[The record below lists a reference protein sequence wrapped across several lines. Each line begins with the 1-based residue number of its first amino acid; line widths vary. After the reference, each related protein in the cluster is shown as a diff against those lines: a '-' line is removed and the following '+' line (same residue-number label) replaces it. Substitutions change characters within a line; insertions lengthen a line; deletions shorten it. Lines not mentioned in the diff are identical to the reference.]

1 MKMIFKNNHSQIFY
15 KIGVLKNSA
24 KFTRKQKK
32 KHTQGQLKVI
42 LRQELLNLRT
52 YKHVLWVP
60 NTQVSLDNAYTQT
73 MNVTQTHTIHTY
85 NVNMYKCTNIHV

>member
-24 KFTRKQKK
+24 KFTRKQKQ

-60 NTQVSLDNAYTQT
+60 NTQVSLDNALYTNNECNT
-73 MNVTQTHTIHTY
+73 NTY
-85 NVNMYKCTNIHV
+85 YTYL